1 MKVFLVTKCP
11 HQNDI
16 ATHFSALFA
25 KNDIKLIFAALL
37 RYFQDLEQPELRNK
51 LIQFQ
56 LYFLHF

>member
-11 HQNDI
+11 NQNDI

-56 LYFLHF
+56 L

>member
-25 KNDIKLIFAALL
+25 KNDIKLIFATLL
-37 RYFQDLEQPELRNK
+37 RDFPSIR
-51 LIQFQ
+51 I
-56 LYFLHF
+56 